1 MYYKNLIV
9 LIILN
14 FYLTYSSFSQ
24 DFISI
29 KSKSNLRAGP
39 GKQYPINWILKLSNM
54 PVRVLEKNSIYTKVE
69 LYDGTQGWVWN
80 ATVSKN
86 KFFITIEDS
95 FIVDKDLNKLAI
107 VKKNVLIDQVKCD
120 EEVSSKLYCKVNK
133 NGIKGYLL
141 KSSVW
146 GISHP

>member
-1 MYYKNLIV
+1 
-9 LIILN
+9 
-14 FYLTYSSFSQ
+14 
-24 DFISI
+24 
-29 KSKSNLRAGP
+29 
-39 GKQYPINWILKLSNM
+39 M

-86 KFFITIEDS
+86 KFFIIIKDS

>member
-14 FYLTYSSFSQ
+14 FYLTFSSFSQ
-24 DFISI
+24 NFISI

-39 GKQYPINWILKLSNM
+39 GKQYPINWTLKLRNM
-54 PVRVLEKNSIYTKVE
+54 PARVLEKNSIYTKVE

-86 KFFITIEDS
+86 KFFIIIKDS
-95 FIVDKDLNKLAI
+95 FIVDKNLNKLAL
-107 VKKNVLIDQVKCD
+107 VKKNVLFDQVRCG
-120 EEVSSKLYCKVNK
+120 ERISNKLYCKVNK

-141 KSSVW
+141 KNSVW
-146 GISHP
+146 GINQP